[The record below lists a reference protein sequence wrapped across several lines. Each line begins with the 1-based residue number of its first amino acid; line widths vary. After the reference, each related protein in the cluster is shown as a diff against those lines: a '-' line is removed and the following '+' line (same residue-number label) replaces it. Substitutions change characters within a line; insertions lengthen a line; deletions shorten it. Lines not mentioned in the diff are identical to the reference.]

1 MVSGA
6 SRGQRG
12 EQPDPPA
19 FGVGEGVDRSA
30 ERDQAAA
37 PIRMG
42 GGEQDAGVP
51 APRVPDPVDRFADSQ
66 MIQHLDGWNAAR
78 TRTTGGRS

>member
-1 MVSGA
+1 
-6 SRGQRG
+6 
-12 EQPDPPA
+12 
-19 FGVGEGVDRSA
+19 
-30 ERDQAAA
+30 
-37 PIRMG
+37 MG

-51 APRVPDPVDRFADSQ
+51 APRVPDPVDRFADTQ